1 MEQEVENNDLSASS
15 PNKTG
20 TNGRVQK
27 RPANGDFMRLRRCHR
42 PKSMFPASEPDHRSP
57 SCESLGQEGSG
68 EVKRWEERGKSAS
81 VRAWT
86 PVEPPGWGLFLVYR
100 PLPVGTA
107 GRRRTLSTPLAKMAL
122 AAATPEHPTEV
133 VHTRNQPKHKDL
145 RPSSGHMT
153 FSLHFHWWPL

>member
-20 TNGRVQK
+20 TDWRVQR
-27 RPANGDFMRLRRCHR
+27 RPANGDFMRRFMAVAID
-42 PKSMFPASEPDHRSP
+42 PKSMFPASEPDHRSS
-57 SCESLGQEGSG
+57 SCVSLGQEGSG
-68 EVKRWEERGKSAS
+68 EVKRWEEGGKSAS
-81 VRAWT
+81 VRAQT
-86 PVEPPGWGLFLVYR
+86 PVEPPGWELFLVYR

-107 GRRRTLSTPLAKMAL
+107 GRRRTLLTPLAKMAL

-133 VHTRNQPKHKDL
+133 VHTQNQPKLKDL

-153 FSLHFHWWPL
+153 F